1 MWDARK
7 SQSEHFMSAP
17 LYEKIKEQIRAD
29 YLQAPEAAGQIPSE
43 RELQERYQ
51 VSRPTISK
59 ALTVLATEGSLV
71 RQHRRGNFA
80 AVPHHRSA
88 LRTASASRQIG
99 YVAPLAGEELIQR
112 CFRGIDRLAHRRGYK
127 VLMGNAGNS
136 VERERDAVQDLIA
149 SGVCGLVITPVPRRS
164 EALEND
170 YLRVW
175 VSDVPLVLVDTGLP
189 QHGGLQVLFDNRRL
203 GYAMTEWLIKE
214 GHSRIALLSY
224 VGDVLHTPLTARFEG
239 YRDALQDSHLAEDS
253 TLIGRID
260 TALNHDSALNHYLDY
275 WESLAE
281 PPTAIIAPEDTLAL
295 ELVALLKARG
305 VRVPEKMRVVGFDN
319 RSTAR
324 YFDPP
329 IPTSAPDFE
338 RLGETACDLLLEAIE
353 TGTQQTRTTL
363 LDVPLLIRKPLDVF
377 VEGERSTASTQRAGA
392 GR

>member
-1 MWDARK
+1 
-7 SQSEHFMSAP
+7 MSAP

-80 AVPHHRSA
+80 AVPHHRPA
-88 LRTASASRQIG
+88 PRTASASRQIG

-112 CFRGIDRLAHRRGYK
+112 CFRGIDRIAHRRGYQ

-149 SGVCGLVITPVPRRS
+149 SGVCGLVITPVPRRN
-164 EALEND
+164 EALAND
-170 YLRVW
+170 YLGDW
-175 VSDVPLVLVDTGLP
+175 VSEVPLVLVDTGLP

-224 VGDVLHTPLTARFEG
+224 VGEVLHTPLTARFEG
-239 YRDALQDSHLAEDS
+239 YRDALQDSHLAEDPA
-253 TLIGRID
+253 LVGRID
-260 TALNHDSALNHYLDY
+260 TSLNHDSALTHYLDQ

-295 ELVALLKARG
+295 ELVALLKERG

-338 RLGETACDLLLEAIE
+338 RMGEIACDLLLEAIE
-353 TGTQQTRTTL
+353 TANRQPRTVL
-363 LDVPLLIRKPLDVF
+363 LDVPLLVRKGIYALVDKN
-377 VEGERSTASTQRAGA
+377 GKNASQENYGVLSVR
-392 GR
+392 